1 MRNKVR
7 ERSIEA
13 VCSIENNMKVA
24 LLTNGPG
31 ELWGWVRPVIAEL
44 RRRGH
49 SVSLWLLPCQFAS
62 GHERAAASNFGAD
75 KLEGP
80 CSSAWM
86 WHALAQEKTDRVL
99 QLGGDLLFGRRL
111 SKRANAPLLC
121 YSYGFKKGMQHAQ
134 VFTAYKSMARDISSK
149 LKAPVQVIG
158 DLVKDSLETG
168 KEATEP
174 ERPSGPHV
182 LLFPGSRQP
191 IRKLSFKWFTKIT
204 RHIRARVPDVRF
216 TTMFSPF
223 VPENEISAWE
233 DAGLNPLKGNAS
245 TTALAMRNSD
255 YALTQPG
262 TNTLEMMHCGLPALV
277 AIPFAFLD
285 AAPIGG
291 LAGLI
296 SSIPFAGAA
305 LKKWK
310 LRQHME
316 QNGGFVS
323 WPNKIAKQSIM
334 DEAVG
339 DLTPYDLA
347 ERIMASLNNEA
358 KLSRVRAELLELSG
372 KSGAVIR
379 LCDAVEKAAYK

>member
-1 MRNKVR
+1 
-7 ERSIEA
+7 
-13 VCSIENNMKVA
+13 MKIA

-31 ELWGWVRPVIAEL
+31 ELLGWVRPVITEL

-62 GHERAAASNFGAD
+62 GHERAVASSFGAD

-86 WHALAQEKTDRVL
+86 WHALAQEKTDIVL

-111 SKRANAPLLC
+111 AERAGAPLLC
-121 YSYGFKKGMQHAQ
+121 YSYGFKKGMKHAQ

-149 LKAPVQVIG
+149 LKAPVHVIG

-168 KEATEP
+168 KETPLP
-174 ERPSGPHV
+174 ERAHGPRV
-182 LLFPGSRQP
+182 LLFPGSRTP
-191 IRKLSFKWFTKIT
+191 IRKLSFKWFAKIT
-204 RHIRARVPDVRF
+204 RHVKARVPDVQF
-216 TTMFSPF
+216 TTMFAPF

-233 DAGLNPLKGNAS
+233 NAGLNPVRSSISMAAS
-245 TTALAMRNSD
+245 AMRTSD

-277 AIPFAFLD
+277 AIPFAFLN
-285 AAPIGG
+285 AAPVGG

-296 SSIPFAGAA
+296 SSIPLVGTA

-316 QNGGFVS
+316 QYGGFVS
-323 WPNKIAKQSIM
+323 WPNRIAGRTIL

-347 ERIMASLNNEA
+347 ERIMASLKNEA
-358 KLSRVRAELLELSG
+358 KLSRVRSELLELSG
-372 KSGAVIR
+372 KGGATAR
-379 LCDAVEKAAYK
+379 LCDALEKEVR